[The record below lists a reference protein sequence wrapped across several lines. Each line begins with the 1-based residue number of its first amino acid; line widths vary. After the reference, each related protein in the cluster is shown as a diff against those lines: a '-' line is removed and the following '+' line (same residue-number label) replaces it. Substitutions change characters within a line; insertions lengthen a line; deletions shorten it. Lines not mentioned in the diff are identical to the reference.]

1 MPKFAISKSIL
12 HSIFILACCLFLFAC
27 KNPINNTNNTFNIQG
42 DIYNSSHDIP
52 ADALITLS
60 LTPINE
66 NSYSEKSHYDYT
78 LTTKKSA
85 RTVNF
90 SINLPESL
98 LTQGHYFGLSVR
110 VEKKGELL
118 MMSNQVTPLS
128 QSTPTRLSLKVN
140 SI

>member
-1 MPKFAISKSIL
+1 MPKFAISKNIL

-27 KNPINNTNNTFNIQG
+27 KNPINKTNNTFNIKG

-78 LTTKKSA
+78 LTTRKSA

>member
-1 MPKFAISKSIL
+1 MPRIAISKPIL

-27 KNPINNTNNTFNIQG
+27 KNPISQSRNTFNIQG
-42 DIYNSSHDIP
+42 DIYSQSIDIP
-52 ADALITLS
+52 SEALITFS
-60 LTPINE
+60 VTPING

-78 LTTKKSA
+78 FTTRKSA

-118 MMSNQVTPLS
+118 MMSNQIAPLNQATS
-128 QSTPTRLSLKVN
+128 ARLSLKVN

>member
-1 MPKFAISKSIL
+1 MPKFAISKNIL
-12 HSIFILACCLFLFAC
+12 HSIFILSCCLFLFAC
-27 KNPINNTNNTFNIQG
+27 KNPINKTNNTFNIQG

-52 ADALITLS
+52 ADTLITLS

-78 LTTKKSA
+78 LTTRKSA

-128 QSTPTRLSLKVN
+128 QSTPARLSLRVN

>member
-1 MPKFAISKSIL
+1 MPKFAISKNIL
-12 HSIFILACCLFLFAC
+12 HSIFILTCCLFLFAC

-78 LTTKKSA
+78 LTTRKSA